1 MWPCIQ
7 KDSST
12 LHWNRKSNCH
22 LHASRESLFLVIY
35 QNDFSNKKLHKETT
49 KLLWLLLLKPQYFP
63 TQAKNN
69 FCEIDILLKYSPF
82 IIFFV
87 SYVTTSITKL
97 LRGYLILPTFLVD
110 LMLYFEN
117 TLLKITQWNIQVV
130 KARMCIIRTCRRKL
144 AVLYESCDLL
154 AVSHTTGTFF
164 FQYGRPNWWITCMY
178 L

>member
-87 SYVTTSITKL
+87 SYVTTSITKEITEGIFDTSHLSCRVNAL
-97 LRGYLILPTFLVD
+97 LWKHATKD
-110 LMLYFEN
+110 H
-117 TLLKITQWNIQVV
+117 
-130 KARMCIIRTCRRKL
+130 
-144 AVLYESCDLL
+144 AVEYPGS
-154 AVSHTTGTFF
+154 
-164 FQYGRPNWWITCMY
+164 
-178 L
+178 